1 MNKLNY
7 RFGDDGIFWMAY
19 DDMLKRFDLLDRTR
33 LFDKDWTVVQAWT
46 SVSVAWV
53 TGFLTTKFQV
63 EIKKAGPTVF
73 VLAQLDERY
82 FLGLEGK
89 YYFDLHFILQ
99 EAGAGPGDHI
109 VRVRGAWFGN
119 RSISAEVDLEPG
131 KYEVV
136 PKIVAWK
143 DDDRPDVYDVVQK
156 LANKN
161 PQKLRQIGMNYDI
174 ANAKGVTAVTEEA
187 RKKREAKKKEAEE
200 KKKREEEEGEKERKE
215 FETWKREKKEREERE
230 KAEKGE
236 SKDTAKE
243 DAKEGENKDEQAAE
257 KKVVDD
263 KKAEEKEDPPKEEEN
278 KDSTLVESTPKK
290 EEALQD
296 ATAAPTSDET
306 QKSDTKTNPT
316 PADAAAPADKKDTD
330 TTYSADAP
338 APAAREQPSAT
349 AAAPDAHVS
358 TEEPTPAPAPA
369 PTEAAA
375 APAKEEDKTTKPW
388 NAVCVLGLRVYS
400 KDAEVSI
407 KLVGP
412 KDAEEGAVLDVDGVI
427 QAGATM

>member
-19 DDMLKRFDLLDRTR
+19 EDMLKRFDLLDRTR
-33 LFDKDWTVVQAWT
+33 LFDKEWTVVQTWT

-63 EIKKAGPTVF
+63 EIKKGGPTVF

-82 FLGLEGK
+82 FKGLEGK

-99 EAGAGPGDHI
+99 EAGAETGDHI

-143 DDDRPDVYDVVQK
+143 DDDRPDVYDVVSK

-174 ANAKGVTAVTEEA
+174 ANAKGVTKGTEEA

-200 KKKREEEEGEKERKE
+200 KKKREEEETEKEREE
-215 FETWKREKKEREERE
+215 FEAWKKEKKEREERE
-230 KAEKGE
+230 KAEKE
-236 SKDTAKE
+236 KADKEKTEKKD
-243 DAKEGENKDEQAAE
+243 DGDNKPAE
-257 KKVVDD
+257 KVDSDD
-263 KKAEEKEDPPKEEEN
+263 KKAEEKKDPA
-278 KDSTLVESTPKK
+278 KDDEKKDTTSTESTPKK
-290 EEALQD
+290 DEAATD
-296 ATAAPTSDET
+296 ATSAPATDGTQESDTKSESKPVDAAAPTET
-306 QKSDTKTNPT
+306 SLESPPKKDTDTTDTAAGPAAREEPGAAPDAPVSTEEPKPA
-316 PADAAAPADKKDTD
+316 PADAAAP
-330 TTYSADAP
+330 
-338 APAAREQPSAT
+338 
-349 AAAPDAHVS
+349 
-358 TEEPTPAPAPA
+358 
-369 PTEAAA
+369 
-375 APAKEEDKTTKPW
+375 PAKEEDKTTKPW

-400 KDAEVSI
+400 KDPEVSI